1 MDNLI
6 EFKVFKTD
14 LGISIE
20 EIRQDIIFVVISP
33 LHGIRIK
40 SFDENKRTIW
50 EISTLPLSLGFFT
63 SPMFLIVEKH
73 TGIRKF
79 GRNDPVTKEYFFEF
93 LASNYPRHFEFFIWH
108 PEARNGIWEGSDN
121 D

>member
-14 LGISIE
+14 FGISKE
-20 EIRQDIIFVVISP
+20 EIRQDIIFVIISAV
-33 LHGIRIK
+33 HGFRLK
-40 SFDENKRTIW
+40 AFDEKKRTLW

-63 SPMFLIVEKH
+63 SPMFLIGEKH
-73 TGIRKF
+73 TGIRRF
-79 GRNDPVTKEYFFEF
+79 RRNESVTKECFFEF
-93 LASNYPRHFEFFIWH
+93 LASNYPRHFEFFTWH
-108 PEARNGIWEGSDN
+108 PEARNGIWEEDRN

>member
-40 SFDENKRTIW
+40 SFDENKRTLW
-50 EISTLPLSLGFFT
+50 EINSSNLLSRYLK
-63 SPMFLIVEKH
+63 SAIFLIGEKH
-73 TGIRKF
+73 TGVRRF
-79 GRNDPVTKEYFFEF
+79 GRNDAVTKEYFFEF

-108 PEARNGIWEGSDN
+108 PEARNGIWEGDRN